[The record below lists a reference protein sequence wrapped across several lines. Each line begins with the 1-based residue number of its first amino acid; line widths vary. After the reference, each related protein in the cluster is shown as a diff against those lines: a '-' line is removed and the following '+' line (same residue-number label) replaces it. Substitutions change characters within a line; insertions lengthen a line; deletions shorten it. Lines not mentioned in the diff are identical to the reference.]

1 MLTVDDSL
9 LMIVDVQG
17 NLAQMMPEK
26 AVLFKNLQILI
37 KSAQIL
43 GLPIIWLE
51 QMPHKLGGSIE
62 EVRSLLT
69 DMQPISK
76 VNFSCCDEPAC
87 LQALL
92 RTGRRQVLI
101 AGIEAHVCVYQ
112 SARDL
117 VKLGYLVHV
126 IGDAVASRIAANK
139 PLALTRM
146 QDAGAVISSV
156 EMALFEMQRRAEGEK
171 FWQIVRL
178 LK

>member
-17 NLAQMMPEK
+17 NLAQIMPDK
-26 AVLFKNLQILI
+26 VVLFENLRILI
-37 KSAQIL
+37 QSAHIL

-51 QMPHKLGGSIE
+51 QMPQKLGRSIE
-62 EVRSLLT
+62 EIRSLLT
-69 DMQPISK
+69 DMQPIEK
-76 VNFSCCDEPAC
+76 VDFSCCEEPAC
-87 LQALL
+87 LQALV

-101 AGIEAHVCVYQ
+101 TGIEAHVCVYQ
-112 SARDL
+112 SARGL
-117 VKLGYLVHV
+117 VKLGYTVHV
-126 IGDAVASRIAANK
+126 ISDAVASRIAANK
-139 PLALTRM
+139 PLALQRM
-146 QDAGAVISSV
+146 RDAGAVISSV